1 MSNVLVAQ
9 VIVEKLSHL
18 LQRHVTGVNVILA
31 IDVGHAH
38 EIFDALES
46 MMKFARTNGFLGDHV
61 TRIPHCYTTSPVYD
75 LTFQVEIDKNLD
87 SYLRIRRAIWL
98 QSCSFSLNMTRLAP
112 SLPAKKSNVVH
123 WFNQI
128 ILQVST

>member
-31 IDVGHAH
+31 VDVGDAH
-38 EIFDALES
+38 EIFDTLES

-75 LTFQVEIDKNLD
+75 LTFQVQIVIKQISFRFLPQDSAGDLVAKLQLLFEYDAIGSVVAGKEIKCRVL
-87 SYLRIRRAIWL
+87 
-98 QSCSFSLNMTRLAP
+98 
-112 SLPAKKSNVVH
+112 V
-123 WFNQI
+123 
-128 ILQVST
+128 